1 LQQPPRSKR
10 VFFDRIFHRSYW
22 TWRRHPAIIVPTM
35 LSSGLSA
42 VRQAA
47 LTLPVVIYLT
57 WLAST
62 DNLARF
68 LRVFYAPGTGYLGGV
83 RGLFNDPS
91 FSPGLILVICSVVFT
106 VILVEVIGGGFVL
119 SSDYGTYLEAW
130 SKNSVPISTVLER
143 GRKDW
148 KRVAWTILLTDIV
161 TWGPAALGIGL
172 FLVEAA
178 GLGTPLSSLSR
189 AFLVLLYGL
198 LAGILVIVSLII
210 SIFTVFSIPA
220 AIVDQT
226 SGLKAISNSFNFVA
240 HNFRATLTYISVRI
254 FFLILYLILLFVQL
268 STGQLLSSFG
278 SIVLTLVA
286 TPILHSTKALVYWY
300 GRSGEAEMRF
310 EVSEPIWAD
319 IALRLP
325 KSAWKKMRV
334 GLGEI
339 SRFLLS
345 ARNLPFHVLSTLSL
359 VLGIWLGDYVSS
371 HGLLNF
377 LPIHPGVISPVIVQ
391 NFGPILGID
400 LFLNNWLVSI
410 ATGMSGIAFGVPS
423 FQTIL
428 LNGFMVGIIIPAFS
442 DLTLLLASLVPH
454 GVIEIPSF
462 ILSGSIGLKLGWAA
476 INARVRP
483 SPENQ
488 ELLSKTLRQTV
499 YIVVGLAPLFLVAG
513 LIEGN
518 VTLIIMRWFG
528 WTG

>member
-1 LQQPPRSKR
+1 
-10 VFFDRIFHRSYW
+10 
-22 TWRRHPAIIVPTM
+22 M

-42 VRQAA
+42 VEQTA

-57 WLAST
+57 LLAST

-68 LRVFYAPGTGYLGGV
+68 LQVFYAPGAGYSGGV
-83 RGLFNDPS
+83 RGLLNDPS
-91 FSPGLILVICSVVFT
+91 FSPGLILVIGSVLFT
-106 VILVEVIGGGFVL
+106 IILVEVIGGGFVL
-119 SSDYGTYLEAW
+119 SSEYGTYLDAW

-172 FLVEAA
+172 FLVETAV
-178 GLGTPLSSLSR
+178 LGTTHTSLSK

-278 SIVLTLVA
+278 SVVLTLVA

-310 EVSEPIWAD
+310 EVFEPIWAD
-319 IALRLP
+319 IVFRLP
-325 KSAWKKMRV
+325 KSAWKKMRI

-345 ARNLPFHVLSTLSL
+345 ARNLPFHVLATLSL

-377 LPIHPGVISPVIVQ
+377 LPIQPGVINPAIAQ
-391 NFGPILGID
+391 NFGPILGSDI
-400 LFLNNWLVSI
+400 FLNNWLVSI

-428 LNGFMVGIIIPAFS
+428 FNGFMVGIIIPAYA
-442 DLTLLLASLVPH
+442 DLTLLLAGLVPH
-454 GVIEIPSF
+454 GVIEIPSLV
-462 ILSGSIGLKLGWAA
+462 LSGSIGLKLGWAA
-476 INARVRP
+476 INSRVRP
-483 SPENQ
+483 NPENQ
-488 ELLSKTLRQTV
+488 ELLSQTLRQTV
-499 YIVVGLAPLFLVAG
+499 YVVVGLAPLFLVAG

-518 VTLIIMRWFG
+518 ATPIIMRWFG

>member
-1 LQQPPRSKR
+1 MSKR

-22 TWRRHPAIIVPTM
+22 TWRRHPAVIVPTM

-42 VRQAA
+42 VERAA
-47 LTLPVVIYLT
+47 LTLSVVIYLT
-57 WLAST
+57 LLASKG
-62 DNLARF
+62 NLARF

-83 RGLFNDPS
+83 RGLLNDAS
-91 FSPGLILVICSVVFT
+91 FSPGLILVIGSVLFA
-106 VILVEVIGGGFVL
+106 VILVEVVGGGFVL
-119 SSDYGTYLEAW
+119 SSEYGTYIEAW

-172 FLVEAA
+172 FLVETA
-178 GLGTPLSSLSR
+178 GLGTALNGLPG

-210 SIFTVFSIPA
+210 SIFTIFSIPA
-220 AIVDQT
+220 SIIDQT
-226 SGLKAISNSFNFVA
+226 SGLKAIGNSFNFVA

-254 FFLILYLILLFVQL
+254 FFLILYLILVFVQL
-268 STGQLLSSFG
+268 STGQLLSAFG
-278 SIVLTLVA
+278 SALLTLFA

-300 GRSGEAEMRF
+300 GRSEEAEMRF
-310 EVSEPIWAD
+310 EVFEPIWAD

-325 KSAWKKMRV
+325 KRAWKKMRL
-334 GLGEI
+334 GLEEI

-345 ARNLPFHVLSTLSL
+345 TRNLPFHVLATLSL

-377 LPIHPGVISPVIVQ
+377 LPIQPGVINPAIDQ
-391 NFGPILGID
+391 NFGPILGSDI
-400 LFLNNWLVSI
+400 FLNNWLVSI
-410 ATGMSGIAFGVPS
+410 ATGMSGIAFGIPS

-428 LNGFMVGIIIPAFS
+428 FNGFTVGIILPAYAGL
-442 DLTLLLASLVPH
+442 DLTLLLAGLVPH
-454 GVIEIPSF
+454 GVIEIPSLV
-462 ILSGSIGLKLGWAA
+462 LSGSIGLKLGWAA

-488 ELLSKTLRQTV
+488 ELLSQTLRQTV

-518 VTLIIMRWFG
+518 LTPIIMRWFG